1 MKVKHEAALIA
12 SSFIWGTS
20 FVSAK
25 IGVEHVDPFL
35 FSLLRFA
42 LASFVLLLILIVTKR
57 FSWRLFENKLI
68 WAIAGF
74 NAVALELQHLGMTM
88 TSATNA
94 VLLIDINVV
103 FVAIIAF
110 FILAEEISKKV
121 ILGLASGLIGV
132 AIVSTNGDLSAIL
145 TGSFLGNVMV
155 FCAGVLWAF
164 YIVYQKEV
172 LMREQDI
179 LLVTCAVILTT
190 TIILLPLTFLFTG
203 DYQIDVPG
211 GVSAIYTG
219 IICTSL
225 AFLLYN
231 YGLKG
236 MGATMA
242 SIILLLEI
250 IFAMIFAFLI
260 LQEIPTIATWIGGG
274 FIIFAIAVISMNR
287 SRK

>member
-1 MKVKHEAALIA
+1 MKAKHEAALIA

-110 FILAEEISKKV
+110 FILVEEISKKV

-132 AIVSTNGDLSAIL
+132 VIVSTNGDLSAIL

-260 LQEIPTIATWIGGG
+260 LQEIPTVATWIGGG

-287 SRK
+287 NRK